1 MNKRLTY
8 KVLSAMVISGIALN
22 SASALASG
30 KLLVWEDIKKSVGNE
45 DATKAFEKQYDV
57 KVDVLE
63 MPYGGQVESL
73 RMDGP
78 AGTGPDVITLPHDQI
93 GSAAIQ
99 GLLSPMKVDESIAG
113 LYTPSTLDALTYKGT
128 LYGLPKAVETLVM
141 VYNKDKI
148 SQVPSTLN
156 EALELSKKAR
166 VDGQYG
172 MLAKWDEIYYAY
184 GVVKGMGGD
193 IFGKN
198 SDGSYDAKQILLG
211 SDGAI
216 KAGEYIAQFYKSDV
230 LPSGIIGDSG
240 LNAIDSLFTSQKAT
254 MVITGPWAFE
264 PYRSAGVNIGIAP
277 LPKLPNGEQMSSF
290 LGVKSN
296 SISIYSKNKELAQ
309 KYIEFINN
317 YDNSKVRFEKTGEVP
332 AVAALV
338 NDPIIKDDE
347 GARAVAIQ
355 AQYAIPMPSI
365 PEMNEVWGPANSALQ
380 LIATGKQSPKDALE
394 SAASSLQM
402 QIEANHAMMGQ

>member
-1 MNKRLTY
+1 MKKRLTY
-8 KVLSAMVISGIALN
+8 KVLSAMVLSGIALN
-22 SASALASG
+22 STAVLASG
-30 KLLVWEDIKKSVGNE
+30 KLLVWEDIKKSIGNE
-45 DATKAFEKQYDV
+45 AATKAFEKKYDV
-57 KVDVLE
+57 EVNVVEL
-63 MPYGGQVESL
+63 PYGGQVESL

-99 GLLSPMKVDESIAG
+99 GLLSPMKVDESITSI
-113 LYTPSTLDALTYKGT
+113 YTQSALDALTYKRT

-141 VYNKDKI
+141 VYNKDKLAE
-148 SQVPSTLN
+148 PPKTLD
-156 EALELSKKAR
+156 EALAISKKAR
-166 VDGQYG
+166 ENDEYG

-193 IFGKN
+193 IFGLNADGSYNSEQILLN
-198 SDGSYDAKQILLG
+198 SDGAV
-211 SDGAI
+211 
-216 KAGEYIAQFYKSDV
+216 KAGQYIEQFYKSGV

-240 LNAIDSLFTSQKAT
+240 LNAIDSLFTAKKAS
-254 MVITGPWAFE
+254 MVITGPWAFQ
-264 PYRSAGVNIGIAP
+264 PYKEAGVNIGIAP
-277 LPKLPNGEQMSSF
+277 LPKLPNGEPMSSF

-332 AVAALV
+332 AVSALV
-338 NDPIIKDDE
+338 NDPVIKNDE
-347 GARAVAIQ
+347 GARAVAMQ
-355 AQYAIPMPSI
+355 AEYAVPMPSI
-365 PEMNEVWGPANSALQ
+365 PEMNEVWAPANSALQ
-380 LIATGKQSPKDALE
+380 LIATGKQEPKAALDN
-394 SAASSLQM
+394 AVQSLQM